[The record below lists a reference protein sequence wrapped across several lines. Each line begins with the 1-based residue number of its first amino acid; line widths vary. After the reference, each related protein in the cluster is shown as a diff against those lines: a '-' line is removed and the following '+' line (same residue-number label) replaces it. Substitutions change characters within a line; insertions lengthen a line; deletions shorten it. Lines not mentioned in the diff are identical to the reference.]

1 MFSISNLF
9 SQGFDW
15 QYSARLPYK
24 LPKLFIGGYLGIGI
38 ANNTGKFT
46 FLEDHIPCC
55 DYESGY
61 GDLFNLGAT
70 SEFWINGNTALSL
83 SANYLR
89 ISSNFQKNI
98 EVPRSTGNSDY
109 IATYKYYL
117 DESRDYLG
125 IDMGIKKRIFTTNFS
140 FGGKISLD
148 YLVSNTASHKEKI
161 ISPDHETFI
170 DGSTERIITNGI
182 LRKFNKLILTPQV
195 FLNYDI
201 NLGKG
206 YYSSVKLYATL
217 PIMSVIEVDEWNE
230 WKIGLNVSFLKS
242 Y

>member
-1 MFSISNLF
+1 
-9 SQGFDW
+9 
-15 QYSARLPYK
+15 
-24 LPKLFIGGYLGIGI
+24 
-38 ANNTGKFT
+38 
-46 FLEDHIPCC
+46 
-55 DYESGY
+55 
-61 GDLFNLGAT
+61 
-70 SEFWINGNTALSL
+70 
-83 SANYLR
+83 
-89 ISSNFQKNI
+89 
-98 EVPRSTGNSDY
+98 
-109 IATYKYYL
+109 L